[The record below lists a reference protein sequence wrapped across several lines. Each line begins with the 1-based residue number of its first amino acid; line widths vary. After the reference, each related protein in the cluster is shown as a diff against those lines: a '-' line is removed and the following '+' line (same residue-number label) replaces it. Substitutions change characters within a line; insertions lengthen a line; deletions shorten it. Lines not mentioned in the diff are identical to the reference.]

1 MEILNKRITKDD
13 LRRIAANGFID
24 LVKAVVDID
33 RAIIAIDA
41 ELHSDLEAML
51 IENGSKQKS
60 LWGINFYPDA
70 GQDDFIEFDSLINI
84 RPSQGNTTRGVDDG
98 KIRLKILELSA
109 KWVINGS

>member
-1 MEILNKRITKDD
+1 MEILTRLITKKE
-13 LRRIAANGFID
+13 LKKMAANGFID

-33 RAIIAIDA
+33 KGLMAIDA

-70 GQDDFIEFDSLINI
+70 GKDDFIEFDSLINI
-84 RPSQGNTTRGVDDG
+84 RPSQGNMSRGVDDE
-98 KIRLKILELSA
+98 KIRLKILELCA
-109 KWVINGS
+109 KWVTNGS